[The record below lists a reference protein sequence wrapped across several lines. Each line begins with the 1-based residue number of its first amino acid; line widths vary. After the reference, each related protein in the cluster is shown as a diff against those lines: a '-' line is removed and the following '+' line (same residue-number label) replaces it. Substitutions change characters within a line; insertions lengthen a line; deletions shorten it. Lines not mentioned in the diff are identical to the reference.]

1 MAGMSVDGQLAR
13 EGPPEAERDERL
25 GHAEV
30 LTEIGEL
37 FQAEAQ
43 VARILEERPEDV
55 AALDLLGK
63 IKHIRGELSRAIAC
77 WAQVNAKSSHNQP
90 ALMRLSSILQLA
102 RDAGLAKEFLV
113 LGPFQLWRKPAA
125 HLALEEVFRIFLAG
139 RPDEARERCKSLAD
153 KYRGEDADLYRLAV
167 MADAWVAELSGELDA
182 ARDVLEKLGEERGF
196 ETDAD
201 RILALARLYE
211 QIGAQ
216 ELLEKAAQIYRHFDR
231 GSPKVAILGR
241 LAVLC
246 RKLGQSAEADRYE
259 ERFLEL
265 FRRRMH
271 RPMLAD
277 AARAATGSYVPLY
290 KLTRV
295 RFPRS
300 GKEPEAEG
308 RQLAIELALSG
319 DHDRARERLEESR
332 DLLDLKYRAD
342 LAVLDGHRREAVD
355 LYLESLEADP
365 EDLTVLEWLLGDYAV
380 SGAFRVADYFRRPEV
395 AAHALRA
402 LQGARSRSPLRP
414 SLWRQVAALHGILGE
429 TEEAARCSE
438 RAAALEEVAL
448 RDRWSVGRVL
458 AAAVYHFVGKPKG
471 LIHEVW
477 AARKPAEPGRGGFLE
492 EILGNLTPDMTQ
504 AVRNTFLSV
513 REYAR
518 AKWPQQT
525 RDILD
530 YTYAYKVTKEDEP
543 SGGLSAGLPS
553 ALAFLSVFLNRS
565 VPQGIASTGALVA
578 DAHDVLVIGAV
589 GEPEYKVRGAYNRN
603 LQTAILPEANR
614 AELEASPLVPRAI
627 CSEIVRYAAS
637 LDDAVVLTFG
647 PDVWIE

>member
-1 MAGMSVDGQLAR
+1 MAVMSQDGQLAR
-13 EGPPEAERDERL
+13 EGRPEAEPDERL

-37 FQAEAQ
+37 FQAETT
-43 VARILEERPEDV
+43 VARLLEERPEDL

-102 RDAGLAKEFLV
+102 RDAERSREFLV

-125 HLALEEVFRIFLAG
+125 HLALEEVFHIFLAG
-139 RPDEARERCKSLAD
+139 RPDEARERCRTLTD
-153 KYRGEDADLYRLAV
+153 KYRGDDLDLYRLAV
-167 MADAWVAELSGELDA
+167 MADAWIAELSGDFDA

-196 ETDAD
+196 ETDPD

-211 QIGAQ
+211 QIGTQ

-231 GSPKVAILGR
+231 GWPKVSVIGR
-241 LAVLC
+241 LAALY
-246 RKLGQSAEADRYE
+246 RRLGKSAEAERCE

-271 RPMLAD
+271 RPTLAM
-277 AARAATGSYVPLY
+277 AARAAAVRYIPLY
-290 KLTRV
+290 KLGRV

-300 GKEPEAEG
+300 PGAADASG
-308 RQLAIELALSG
+308 RELAIGMALTG
-319 DHDRARERLEESR
+319 DHERAGERLAESP

-342 LAVLDGHRREAVD
+342 LAVLDGHRREAVGM
-355 LYLESLEADP
+355 YLESLEKDP
-365 EDLTVLEWLLGDYAV
+365 EDVTVLEWLLGEYALT
-380 SGAFRVADYFRRPEV
+380 GAARVADYFRRPEV

-402 LQGARSRSPLRP
+402 LQAARSASPLRP
-414 SLWRQVAALHGILGE
+414 SVWRQVAALHRILGQI
-429 TEEAARCSE
+429 EEAARCTE
-438 RAAALEEVAL
+438 RAEALEDVAI
-448 RDRWSVGRVL
+448 RDRWTVGRTL

-518 AKWPQQT
+518 AKWPAQT
-525 RDILD
+525 RDLLD
-530 YTYAYKVTKEDEP
+530 YSYAYKVTKEDEP

-565 VPQGIASTGALVA
+565 VPQGIASSGALVA
-578 DAHDVLVIGAV
+578 DAHDVLVVGPV
-589 GEPEYKVRGAYNRN
+589 GEPEFKVRGAYNRN
-603 LQTAILPEANR
+603 LQIVILPEANR
-614 AELEASPLVPRAI
+614 AELERSPLVPSAI
-627 CSEIVRYAAS
+627 CSEIVRYASS

-647 PDVWIE
+647 QDVWIE